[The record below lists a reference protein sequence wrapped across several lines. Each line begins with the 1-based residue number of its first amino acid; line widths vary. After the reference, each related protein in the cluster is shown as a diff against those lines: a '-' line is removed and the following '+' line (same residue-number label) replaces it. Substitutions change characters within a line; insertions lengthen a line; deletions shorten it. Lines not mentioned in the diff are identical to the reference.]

1 MGKSSFIVLSFPSS
15 IVGITLIYVY
25 LFLAH
30 FLLFCYIY
38 TTKPI
43 RKAMIE
49 EEEKFV
55 IRAYLK
61 AELAQL
67 YCPNLPAMYA
77 MRKLRSWIRKH
88 KILNDTL
95 YQGGESK
102 KDHSYT
108 KRQVRLI
115 VQYLDEP

>member
-1 MGKSSFIVLSFPSS
+1 
-15 IVGITLIYVY
+15 
-25 LFLAH
+25 
-30 FLLFCYIY
+30 
-38 TTKPI
+38 
-43 RKAMIE
+43 MI

-67 YCPNLPAMYA
+67 YSPNLPAVYA
-77 MRKLRSWIRKH
+77 MRKLRAWIRRNEA
-88 KILNDTL
+88 LSAVL

-115 VQYLDEP
+115 VKYLDEP

>member
-1 MGKSSFIVLSFPSS
+1 
-15 IVGITLIYVY
+15 
-25 LFLAH
+25 
-30 FLLFCYIY
+30 
-38 TTKPI
+38 
-43 RKAMIE
+43 MIE
-49 EEEKFV
+49 EAKFV

-61 AELAQL
+61 VELAQL
-67 YCPNLPAMYA
+67 YSPHLPPMYA
-77 MRKLRSWIRKH
+77 LRKLRAWIRRNEA
-88 KILNDTL
+88 LSAAL

>member
-1 MGKSSFIVLSFPSS
+1 
-15 IVGITLIYVY
+15 
-25 LFLAH
+25 
-30 FLLFCYIY
+30 
-38 TTKPI
+38 
-43 RKAMIE
+43 MIKE
-49 EEEKFV
+49 EATFV

-61 AELAQL
+61 ADLAQL
-67 YCPNLPAMYA
+67 YCPNLPATYA
-77 MRKLRSWIRKH
+77 MRKLRCWIRKN
-88 KILNDTL
+88 KTLSEAL